1 MKKLLSTLFL
11 AAVAFTAAAQ
21 NFEDLFDSFAM
32 ESSKDYAAFYD
43 EANKRFVNLLNESW
57 IEFKVLE
64 GIEYP
69 RKPKP
74 KVQPVAPT
82 APVDPSVSPVRT
94 PDPAEAPASPDT
106 PDTTSAPEY
115 VRVGNPSP
123 VETDP
128 LVVNVAD
135 TPDCEA
141 NGVKP
146 CIFDFYNSEVTVL
159 VPEGVSDYRMAGN
172 SEKDVAG
179 FWEVLSKSDYRYVLN
194 QVEEYASRMGLE
206 GWSLYLFVDRLSD
219 ELFDSFRSDESEV
232 FKTFLLNQMG
242 ISARMGLADDRLM
255 TTVSVKEQLYAR
267 LFYKYEGRK
276 YYFDRNVKEIE
287 RFKSY
292 RGDFLDSLVQI
303 SVEISSSLHLGGK
316 ADVRN
321 ISKTS
326 KVFGSV
332 LSLPVNTALCG
343 YYQDFPQVD
352 VDIYAKAAYE
362 GDFSSA
368 LLESIKPCLKAGN
381 ELANANMLLKFLQY
395 DFDYSTDEDQF
406 GYEKPFFLEENF
418 VYPANDCEDRSIL
431 FSYLVR
437 NLLGLDV
444 ILLNYPNHVAT
455 AVCFNED
462 VPGDSVWFCGRRFT
476 VCDPTYIGSYAGM
489 TMTGYDNV
497 PFKALPLFD

>member
-1 MKKLLSTLFL
+1 MFL

-21 NFEDLFDSFAM
+21 NFEGLFDGFAK
-32 ESSKDYAAFYD
+32 ESSKDYAAFQD
-43 EANKRFVNLLNESW
+43 EANKRFVNLLKESW
-57 IEFKVLE
+57 VEFKVLE

-74 KVQPVAPT
+74 KTLPVAP
-82 APVDPSVSPVRT
+82 AALEDPSVAPVRT
-94 PDPAEAPASPDT
+94 HDPVEAPTSPAT

-123 VETDP
+123 VANDP
-128 LVVNVAD
+128 PAVNVKD
-135 TPDCEA
+135 TPGCEE
-141 NGVKP
+141 NGMKP
-146 CIFDFYNSEVTVL
+146 CIFNFYNSEVTVL
-159 VPEGVSDYRMAGN
+159 VPEDVSDYRMAGN

-179 FWEVLSKSDYRYVLN
+179 LWEVLSKSDYCYVLN

-219 ELFDSFRSDESEV
+219 ELFGSLRSDESEV

-276 YYFDRNVKEIE
+276 YYFGKEVKAIE
-287 RFKSY
+287 QFRSY

-303 SVEISSSLHLGGK
+303 SVEISVPLHLGGK
-316 ADVRN
+316 TDVVN
-321 ISKTS
+321 ISKPS
-326 KVFGSV
+326 KVIGSM
-332 LSLPVNTALCG
+332 LSLPVNSALCG
-343 YYQDFPQVD
+343 FYLDFPQVD
-352 VDIYAKAAYE
+352 VDVYARAAYGRE
-362 GDFSSA
+362 FSSA
-368 LLESIKPCLKAGN
+368 LLEGLKPCLKGGG
-381 ELANANMLLKFLQY
+381 ELADVNMLLKFLQY
-395 DFDYSTDEDQF
+395 DFEYSTDDDQF

-444 ILLNYPNHVAT
+444 ILLNYPNHVAA
-455 AVCFNED
+455 AVCFNE
-462 VPGDSVWFCGRRFT
+462 VVAGDSVSFNGRRFI
-476 VCDPTYIGSYAGM
+476 VCDPTYIGSCVGM
-489 TMTGYDNV
+489 SMPGYNDAPFNV
-497 PFKALPLFD
+497 LPLFGQ

>member
-1 MKKLLSTLFL
+1 MRKLLSTLFL

-21 NFEDLFDSFAM
+21 NFEDLFDGFVK

-43 EANKRFVNLLNESW
+43 EANKRFVNLLKESW

-123 VETDP
+123 VENDP
-128 LVVNVAD
+128 PAVNVKD
-135 TPDCEA
+135 TPGCEE
-141 NGVKP
+141 NGMKP
-146 CIFDFYNSEVTVL
+146 CIFNFYNSEVTVL
-159 VPEGVSDYRMAGN
+159 VPEDVSDYRMAGN

-179 FWEVLSKSDYRYVLN
+179 LWEVLSKSDYCYVLN

-219 ELFDSFRSDESEV
+219 ELFGSLRSDESEV
-232 FKTFLLNQMG
+232 FKAFLLNQMG

-276 YYFDRNVKEIE
+276 YYFGKNVKEIE
-287 RFKSY
+287 QFKSY
-292 RGDFLDSLVQI
+292 RGDFLDSLAQI
-303 SVEISSSLHLGGK
+303 SVEIPVPLHLGCK
-316 ADVRN
+316 TDVWN
-321 ISKTS
+321 VSKTS
-326 KVFGSV
+326 KVFGTV

-352 VDIYAKAAYE
+352 VDIYAKAAYD

-368 LLESIKPCLKAGN
+368 LLEGIKPCLKTGN
-381 ELANANMLLKFLQY
+381 ELANVNMLLKFLQY

-455 AVCFNED
+455 AVCFNEN
-462 VPGDSVWFCGRRFT
+462 VPGDSVSYGDRRFI
-476 VCDPTYIGSYAGM
+476 VCDPTYIGSYVGM
-489 TMTGYDNV
+489 TMPDCSDA
-497 PFKALPLFD
+497 PFKVLPLFD